1 MTAAIC
7 LPRPT
12 TAQLIGGRSHVTYEG
27 AECVSRAAGYLFQSD
42 ADRIKWRLSNQ
53 SAILHPHRR
62 LLITFHLMARWSLV
76 LNAVCKGIQLTHGFA
91 LSSVRS
97 IVSNTRNFNLISRD
111 FISMGTSFNALS
123 KVF

>member
-76 LNAVCKGIQLTHGFA
+76 LNALCRGIQLTRGFA
-91 LSSVRS
+91 LSSVLS
-97 IVSNTRNFNLISRD
+97 IVSNTRNFKLISCE
-111 FISMGTSFNALS
+111 IYINGY
-123 KVF
+123 VF